1 MREIY
6 TNHLIRLKE
15 KKKISFTFLQEK
27 TGISDSTL
35 CRWFKGEGNPTVD
48 DLEALFEAMGSDMRD
63 VFADIGEQEMKA
75 SEKIEYK
82 GADALLADFERRE
95 KIYKENCDFRVR
107 HEIELRDKLQESFH
121 SSLAS
126 LEKAHSDALKKRDD
140 TYDRSVSYLKQQ
152 IKDLTE
158 ENRALTRR
166 AVNAEKQRDLIEE
179 KRHGVFWGMLAALIC
194 VAITCIGLL
203 ISAVVVDKPEWGLG
217 WDQPEV
223 TVVYVTPSPTP
234 KTDRR

>member
-6 TNHLIRLKE
+6 TNHLIKLKE
-15 KKKISFTFLQEK
+15 KRKISFTTLQEK

-35 CRWFKGEGNPTVD
+35 CRWFKGEGNPSVD
-48 DLEALFEAMGSDMRD
+48 DLEALFEAMGSDMRE
-63 VFADIGEQEMKA
+63 VFADIGEQELKA

-95 KIYKENCDFRVR
+95 KIYKEHCDLRVQ
-107 HEIELRDKLQESFH
+107 HEIQLRDNLQESFH
-121 SSLAS
+121 AS
-126 LEKAHSDALKKRDD
+126 LTSLKKAHDEALKKRDD

-152 IKDLTE
+152 IKDLIE
-158 ENRALTRR
+158 ENRSLAQR
-166 AVNAEKQRDLIEE
+166 AVDAEKQRDRIDE

-194 VAITCIGLL
+194 VAVTCIGLL
-203 ISAVVVDKPEWGLG
+203 IAAVVVDKPEWGLG

-223 TVVYVTPSPTP
+223 TIVYATPSPKPETE
-234 KTDRR
+234 